1 MPINRRRP
9 HGQSIR
15 FIAALQNEAGIIANA
30 RRRRNGI
37 CAMCGRPTSQWYGAP
52 HKAYDAVKNNRTGS
66 ETMNGAEVIADILK
80 REGTEFLSC
89 YPRNPVIEPCA
100 ALDIRPIL
108 CRQERVGVGIA
119 DGFSRIKRGKRN
131 GVFAAQAG
139 PGIENAFPGVAQA
152 FSENVPL
159 LVVSGGMPLARQYSR
174 PVFRAAEV
182 FRPVTKWSALAHSV
196 QELPDLLR
204 RSYHAMRSG
213 KAGPVL
219 IEVPDEVFTA
229 EYNGTVDYVP
239 VPVQRAAPDPDAIKK
254 AVEMLLAAKH
264 PVLWAGQGVHYA
276 EASAQLAALAEML
289 PAPVVATNPGK
300 SAIPDS
306 HPLALGASTR
316 SRSKPFADFLNRAD
330 LVVAIGSSLTITN
343 FGPAVPPGKTIIHS
357 SNDAADINKEY
368 RADHAVVGD
377 AALVIDALIA
387 ELARKRS
394 GSGGNA
400 LAALKEDI
408 AAGKKAWRDEWSKHL
423 DSGETP
429 INQYRVIRDMM
440 RTLDRDNVIITHDS
454 GSPREQLLPFWE
466 TTSAGSYMGW
476 GKSTQLGYGLGITM
490 GAKLAA
496 PKKLC
501 INVMGDAAIG
511 MTGMDIETAARN
523 RIGILTVVFNNGVMA
538 AERDVLKL
546 SAKKYGALTVSGNYT
561 KVAQGLNVDATRV
574 EKPADIVPALKDAV
588 AVTETGAPFLLEFVV
603 KEGYDF
609 SRYA

>member
-1 MPINRRRP
+1 
-9 HGQSIR
+9 
-15 FIAALQNEAGIIANA
+15 
-30 RRRRNGI
+30 
-37 CAMCGRPTSQWYGAP
+37 
-52 HKAYDAVKNNRTGS
+52 
-66 ETMNGAEVIADILK
+66 MNGAAVIAETLK

-89 YPRNPVIEPCA
+89 YPRNPLIEASA

-119 DGFSRIKRGKRN
+119 DGYSRIKRGQRN

-159 LVVSGGMPLARQYSR
+159 LVIAGGMPLERQYVR
-174 PVFRAAEV
+174 PVFRAANV

-196 QELPDLLR
+196 QELPDLMR
-204 RSYHAMRSG
+204 RAYHAMRSG

-229 EYNGTVDYVP
+229 EYEGPLDYAP
-239 VPVQRAAPDPDAIKK
+239 LPLQRAAPDPAAVKK
-254 AVEMLLAAKH
+254 AAEMLLAAKQ
-264 PVLWAGQGVHYA
+264 PLLWAGQGVHYA
-276 EASAQLAALAEML
+276 EASEQLAALAELL

-300 SAIPDS
+300 SAIADS
-306 HPLALGASTR
+306 HPLALGAATR
-316 SRSKPFADFLNRAD
+316 SRSKMFADFMGRAD
-330 LVVAIGSSLTITN
+330 LILAIGSSLTVTN
-343 FGPAVPPGKTIIHS
+343 FGPAVPPDKTIIHS
-357 SNDAADINKEY
+357 TNDPSDINKEY
-368 RADHAVVGD
+368 RADHALVGH
-377 AALVIDALIA
+377 AALVIDALIT
-387 ELARKRS
+387 ELSRRKS
-394 GSGGNA
+394 GSGDNA
-400 LAALKEDI
+400 LAALKADI
-408 AAGKKAWRDEWSKHL
+408 AAGKKAWLDEWSKHL
-423 DSGETP
+423 SSDEIP
-429 INQYRVIRDMM
+429 INQYRVIRDLM

-466 TTSAGSYMGW
+466 TTVPGSYMGW

-501 INVMGDAAIG
+501 VNVMGDAAIG

-523 RIGILTVVFNNGVMA
+523 RIAILTVVFNNGVMA

-546 SAKKYGALTVSGNYT
+546 STKKYGALTVSGNYA
-561 KVAQGLNVDATRV
+561 KVAEGLNVASTRV
-574 EKPADIVPALKDAV
+574 EKPAAIVPAIKDAV
-588 AVTETGAPFLLEFVV
+588 IVTESGAPFLLEFVV

-609 SRYA
+609 SRYS